1 MFEHL
6 HVHVHLHL
14 HLHLHLIYKRNVIC
28 VWRFTCTC
36 TTQQRSFEFSEM
48 TIEGAVQ
55 QGIFMENFR
64 TDIMKNAH

>member
-1 MFEHL
+1 MYIYIYIYIY
-6 HVHVHLHL
+6 
-14 HLHLHLIYKRNVIC
+14 IYKHNVIC
-28 VWRFTCTC
+28 FWRFACTC

-64 TDIMKNAH
+64 TDIMKNAHWW